1 VFPAFWS
8 ELHPWQW
15 ALVGTTGLVVGL
27 AKTGLSGVSLLFVP
41 LMAAAFGAKAST
53 GLLLPM
59 LCFGDLFGV
68 AYYRRHAD
76 FKQLIRLMPW
86 ALAGL
91 AAGAGVGIG
100 LEDGEFKRLLAVL
113 VLVCL
118 ALMVWQDRKK
128 NLAVPGDPVAP
139 LGWWFPALAGLAAG
153 FTTMVG
159 NAAGPVMTLF
169 LLSMRLPKNAFIG
182 TAAWFF
188 LIINLVKVPL
198 QIFFWHNM
206 TGESVLVALSSI
218 PFIATGAWLGLKL
231 VGKMPERFFKGFVL
245 VMTGVSALFLLL

>member
-1 VFPAFWS
+1 MNLDFLTS
-8 ELHPWQW
+8 LQGWQW
-15 ALVGTTGLVVGL
+15 GLVAAAGLVVGL

-68 AYYRRHAD
+68 AYYRRHSD
-76 FKQLIRLMPW
+76 TQQLVRLLPW
-86 ALAGL
+86 ALVGL
-91 AAGAGVGIG
+91 AAGVGVGAG
-100 LEDGEFKRLLAVL
+100 MADGDFKRLLGVL

-118 ALMVWQDRKK
+118 ALMVWQDRQKD
-128 NLAVPGDPVAP
+128 LQVPT
-139 LGWWFPALAGLAAG
+139 GWWFPALAGLAAG

-169 LLSMRLPKNAFIG
+169 LLSMRLPKNVFIG

-188 LIINLVKVPL
+188 LVINLVKVPL
-198 QIFFWHNM
+198 QVVFWHNISWQ
-206 TGESVLVALSSI
+206 TLAVDVGAV
-218 PFIATGAWLGLKL
+218 PFIALGAWLGLKI
-231 VGKMPERFFKGFVL
+231 VGRMPEGFYKNFVL
-245 VMTGVSALFLLL
+245 VMTAVSAAFLFF

>member
-1 VFPAFWS
+1 MIPDLFA
-8 ELHPWQW
+8 WQW
-15 ALVGTTGLVVGL
+15 VLVGAAGLVVGL
-27 AKTGLSGVSLLFVP
+27 AKTGLSGISLLFVP

-76 FKQLIRLMPW
+76 TKQLLRLMPW
-86 ALAGL
+86 ALGGL
-91 AAGAGVGIG
+91 VLGVGVG
-100 LEDGEFKRLLAVL
+100 ASMADGEFKRLLAVL

-128 NLAVPGDPVAP
+128 DLAVPA
-139 LGWWFPALAGLAAG
+139 GWWFPAVAGVAAG

-188 LIINLVKVPL
+188 LVVNLVKVPL
-198 QIFFWHNM
+198 QVFFWNNITLQTLAIDLM
-206 TGESVLVALSSI
+206 SL
-218 PFIATGAWLGLKL
+218 PFIALGAWLGLKI
-231 VGKMPERFFKGFVL
+231 VGRMPEGLYKGFVL
-245 VMTGVSALFLLL
+245 VMTGVSAVFLLL